1 MKKMKV
7 TKGLVASAVVLI
19 PLSSVSMAFAS
30 TSFDTQYQSNV
41 SEETSLLQTAQ
52 SSSVSNPQI
61 VALSNAVQTINTQ
74 VSALYQ
80 SEQTLAN
87 QEADMTQVNTSND
100 QSLQQLQQQRDQI
113 LQQSQSAWDQVNR
126 FKNNRS
132 SFGRR
137 SFEHSRQDWLTIGQ
151 QLNLI
156 DNQIRSFHDRGN
168 QFSYH
173 SSYNGAVSALQS
185 SILKLQDTS
194 IQYTNEWINLEQ
206 TGTGTSGG
214 SVGSGTL
221 PIPIVTMNTSYYGLV
236 TLTISNA
243 TPDATVNLY
252 TSFGQEVSST
262 TADSNGNASFD
273 NLPSGSYYV
282 VQTYDGQQSG
292 QSNTVTYTAQSTVA
306 TPSLVVNDNNGL
318 AEVDVSNAAPD
329 ATVNLYSS
337 SGQEVS
343 STTADS
349 NGNASFDNLPS
360 GSYYVVQ
367 IYDGQ
372 QSAQSN
378 TVTFSDQSTLAT
390 PSLAVI

>member
-206 TGTGTSGG
+206 TETGTSGG

-282 VQTYDGQQSG
+282 VQTYDGQQSA

-329 ATVNLYSS
+329 A
-337 SGQEVS
+337 
-343 STTADS
+343 
-349 NGNASFDNLPS
+349 
-360 GSYYVVQ
+360 
-367 IYDGQ
+367 
-372 QSAQSN
+372 
-378 TVTFSDQSTLAT
+378 
-390 PSLAVI
+390 